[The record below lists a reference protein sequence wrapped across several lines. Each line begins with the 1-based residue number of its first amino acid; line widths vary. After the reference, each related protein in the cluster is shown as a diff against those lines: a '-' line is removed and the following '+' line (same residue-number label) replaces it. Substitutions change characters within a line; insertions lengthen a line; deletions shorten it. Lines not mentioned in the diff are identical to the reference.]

1 MGGRAMNWKQVFVV
15 VGVVL
20 LLAGCTSR
28 PIVNV
33 VDQPVVSAAGKQLTA
48 DQVRNAI
55 VSAGNALGW
64 VMTPVSPGLDSGRL
78 MLRDHVAVVDVRYTE
93 TTYSITYKE
102 STNLNYRDGQIHKN
116 YNGWIENLNRDIR
129 NELLRM

>member
-1 MGGRAMNWKQVFVV
+1 MNYKRILVAAC
-15 VGVVL
+15 VVL

-33 VDQPVVSAAGKQLTA
+33 TDQPVVTAAGKPLTA

-55 VSAGNALGW
+55 IAAGTGLGW
-64 VMTPVSPGLDSGRL
+64 VMTPVSPGLVSGRL
-78 MLRDHVAVVDVRYTE
+78 MLREHTAVVDVRYSA
-93 TTYSITYKE
+93 TTYSITYKD

-116 YNGWIENLNRDIR
+116 YNGWIENLDRDIR
-129 NELLRM
+129 AGLLRM